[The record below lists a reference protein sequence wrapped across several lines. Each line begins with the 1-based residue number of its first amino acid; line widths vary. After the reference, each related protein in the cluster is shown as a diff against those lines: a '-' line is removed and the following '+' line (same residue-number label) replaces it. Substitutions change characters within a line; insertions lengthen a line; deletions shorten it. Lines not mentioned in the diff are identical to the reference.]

1 MKQKLKILSFDFILL
16 ALLVFADQYT
26 KHLAVINLK
35 NQPAYIIIDG
45 ILEFNYLE
53 NVGAAFGMLP
63 NQKFFFVFVA
73 IVFLCVIAFVIYK
86 MPVKT
91 SSDGSRWKY
100 FILHI
105 LLIMISAGAIGN
117 MIDRLR
123 LNYVVDFIFVP
134 FVRLFGQSF
143 PVFNVADMLLT
154 VSTVFLIILIMFVYK
169 DADFE
174 FLSFKQ
180 RKYREL
186 K

>member
-1 MKQKLKILSFDFILL
+1 MKPKTKIMIFNLILL
-16 ALLVFADQYT
+16 ILLVFADQYT
-26 KHLAVINLK
+26 KYLAVINLK
-35 NQPAYIIIDG
+35 NQPAYVIIDG

-73 IVFLCVIAFVIYK
+73 VVFLCVIGFVILK
-86 MPVKT
+86 IPVK
-91 SSDGSRWKY
+91 KK
-100 FILHI
+100 FIILNI
-105 LLIMISAGAIGN
+105 LLTMISAGAIGN
-117 MIDRLR
+117 TIDRIR
-123 LNYVVDFIFVP
+123 LNYVIDFIFVP
-134 FVRLFGQSF
+134 FVRLFGQPF
-143 PVFNVADMLLT
+143 PIFNVADILLT
-154 VSTVFLIILIMFVYK
+154 VTTVILIIMILFVYK